1 MVLSGQAGDALF
13 DTTSRPREA
22 PDAGSLLPSSSS
34 SWSRI
39 AEAASIDAVSTTTMD
54 SATAVNS
61 GVAVDGGA
69 SVGGSDATTAGSSRS
84 SGTTAAEPLP
94 LGVPRPSGQR
104 SAGAEGDAGVAEE
117 EAGLAVTED
126 LAGLVVRWAT
136 TENLVRSR
144 LMGLW
149 VVKILVILYLATCLW
164 SVVTAL
170 VEAVV
175 RLITPVLTFFGFMLW
190 ILGA

>member
-1 MVLSGQAGDALF
+1 
-13 DTTSRPREA
+13 
-22 PDAGSLLPSSSS
+22 
-34 SWSRI
+34 
-39 AEAASIDAVSTTTMD
+39 
-54 SATAVNS
+54 
-61 GVAVDGGA
+61 
-69 SVGGSDATTAGSSRS
+69 
-84 SGTTAAEPLP
+84 
-94 LGVPRPSGQR
+94 
-104 SAGAEGDAGVAEE
+104 
-117 EAGLAVTED
+117 LAVTED